1 MWKFVEGVEEGEGEL
16 SVMTD
21 SVDAEMTDAAL
32 GAPGGLSK
40 SCKALKAIWSG
51 GRLRTALPYVAI
63 RFRDGPES
71 LKAAMPNEG
80 LLPVGL
86 RKVD

>member
-21 SVDAEMTDAAL
+21 SVDAEMMDAAL

-63 RFRDGPES
+63 RF
-71 LKAAMPNEG
+71 
-80 LLPVGL
+80 
-86 RKVD
+86 